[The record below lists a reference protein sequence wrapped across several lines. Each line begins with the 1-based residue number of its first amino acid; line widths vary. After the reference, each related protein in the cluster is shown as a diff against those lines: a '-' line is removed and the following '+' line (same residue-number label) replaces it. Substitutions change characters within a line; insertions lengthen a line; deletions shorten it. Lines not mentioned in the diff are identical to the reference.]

1 MTPNFLMLIS
11 FVMIFSSGIFSINP
25 ETLSDQNECLVK
37 TSSEWG
43 SNCSACM
50 NSKGSYRVNLR
61 NNCETKLDVV
71 VAVKE
76 KSNRWRTFRVNNLA
90 PGDSVSAYACDGAG
104 KYTFWTRNAGDNK
117 TILPT
122 DDEIQIE
129 MNEKK

>member
-1 MTPNFLMLIS
+1 MNHFFFIPSLIVALH
-11 FVMIFSSGIFSINP
+11 FGLFFDSGIP
-25 ETLSDQNECLVK
+25 KADQNECLEK

-50 NSKGSYRVNLR
+50 NSKESYRVNLR
-61 NNCETKLDVV
+61 NKCEVSLDVV

-104 KYTFWTRNAGDNK
+104 KYTFWSRNAGDNK

-122 DDEIQIE
+122 DDEIQLE
-129 MNEKK
+129 MNSKK

>member
-1 MTPNFLMLIS
+1 MNQLLTLFPLFFILNFGVPGHPIGE
-11 FVMIFSSGIFSINP
+11 F
-25 ETLSDQNECLVK
+25 SDQNECLVK

-61 NNCETKLDVV
+61 NDCGTQLDVV

-122 DDEIQIE
+122 DEEIQIE
-129 MNEKK
+129 MNQK

>member
-1 MTPNFLMLIS
+1 MAPNFLMLLPLVLILS
-11 FVMIFSSGIFSINP
+11 AGIGNSTSDFLI
-25 ETLSDQNECLVK
+25 DQNECLIK

-50 NSKGSYRVNLR
+50 NSKDSYRVNLK
-61 NNCETKLDVV
+61 NSCETNLDVV

-104 KYTFWTRNAGDNK
+104 KYTYWARNSGDNK

>member
-1 MTPNFLMLIS
+1 MTYTFTLIP
-11 FVMIFSSGIFSINP
+11 ILLILNLGIFNHSP
-25 ETLSDQNECLVK
+25 FSEYDQNECLVK

-61 NNCETKLDVV
+61 NECGTNLDVV

-76 KSNRWRTFRVNNLA
+76 KTNRWRTFRVNNLA

-117 TILPT
+117 TMLPT
-122 DDEIQIE
+122 DEEIQIE
-129 MNEKK
+129 MSEKK